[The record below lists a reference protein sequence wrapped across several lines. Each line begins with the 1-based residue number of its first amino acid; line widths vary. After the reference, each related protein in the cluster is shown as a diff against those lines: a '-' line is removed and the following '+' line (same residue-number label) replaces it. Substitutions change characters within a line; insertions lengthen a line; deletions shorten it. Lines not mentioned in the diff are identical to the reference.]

1 MNGQAERARVG
12 VLISIGTIAFIAL
25 VLFARRPMFFDRQRE
40 YQSTFQDVAG
50 LNVGD
55 EVRYGGVRVGSVAAL
70 EIDSAPPSA
79 IRVRFRVRRSTPI
92 RSDTRASVT
101 QLGLLG
107 QPYLALEP
115 GRGGGTT
122 LAEGSTIP
130 SESTMSVQDAMRR
143 LSASLDRADSVFAT
157 LDRLAQ
163 ANPLARLDTTLARA
177 DTLVRGATVGSE
189 RLLTRLDD
197 ASRQLAALLTRS
209 ERLVGVIDTAV
220 AEARPGLTSTQR
232 EALETL
238 RETRSLVVEL
248 RTALEEGGGVDQ
260 LVRNLSSASENF
272 ARLSAR
278 LERDPTSLLQRRSLP
293 AKPSGPPI
301 RD

>member
-1 MNGQAERARVG
+1 MSGRSEWTRVG
-12 VLISIGTIAFIAL
+12 ALVGIGTIAFIAL
-25 VLFARRPMFFDRQRE
+25 VLFARRPVFLDRQRE

-55 EVRYGGVRVGSVAAL
+55 EVRYGGLRVGSVTAL

-79 IRVRFRVRRSTPI
+79 IRVRFRIRRSTPV
-92 RSDTRASVT
+92 RRDTRASVT

-115 GRGGGTT
+115 GAGGGPT

-130 SESTMSVQDAMRR
+130 SEATLSVQDAMRR
-143 LSASLDRADSVFAT
+143 LSTSLDRADSVFAT

-197 ASRQLAALLTRS
+197 ASRQLGLLLTRS
-209 ERLVGVIDTAV
+209 ERLVGTIDTAV
-220 AEARPGLTSTQR
+220 AEARPGLSGAQR
-232 EALETL
+232 DALETL
-238 RETRSLVVEL
+238 RETRSLVAEL
-248 RTALEEGGGVDQ
+248 RNALEQGGGVDQ

>member
-1 MNGQAERARVG
+1 VSGRSEWTRVG
-12 VLISIGTIAFIAL
+12 ALVGIGTIAFIAL
-25 VLFARRPMFFDRQRE
+25 VLFARRPVFLDRQRE

-55 EVRYGGVRVGSVAAL
+55 EVRYGGLRVGSVTAL
-70 EIDSAPPSA
+70 EIDSEPPSA
-79 IRVRFRVRRSTPI
+79 IRVRFRIRRSTPV
-92 RSDTRASVT
+92 RRDTHASVT

-115 GRGGGTT
+115 GAGGGPA

-130 SESTMSVQDAMRR
+130 SEATLSVQDAMRR
-143 LSASLDRADSVFAT
+143 LSTSLDRADSVFAT

-189 RLLTRLDD
+189 RLLSRLDD
-197 ASRQLAALLTRS
+197 ASRQLGLLLTRS
-209 ERLVGVIDTAV
+209 ERLVGTIDTAV
-220 AEARPGLTSTQR
+220 AEARPGLSGAQR
-232 EALETL
+232 DAIETL
-238 RETRSLVVEL
+238 RETRSLVAEL
-248 RTALEEGGGVDQ
+248 RNALEQGGGVDQ

-278 LERDPTSLLQRRSLP
+278 LERDPTSVLQRRSLP

>member
-1 MNGQAERARVG
+1 V
-12 VLISIGTIAFIAL
+12 SAL
-25 VLFARRPMFFDRQRE
+25 A
-40 YQSTFQDVAG
+40 
-50 LNVGD
+50 
-55 EVRYGGVRVGSVAAL
+55 
-70 EIDSAPPSA
+70 IDSNPPSA
-79 IRVRFRVRRSTPI
+79 IRVHFRVRRSTPV
-92 RSDTRASVT
+92 RADTRASVT

-115 GRGGGTT
+115 GAGTGPA
-122 LAEGSTIP
+122 LAEGATIP
-130 SESTMSVQDAMRR
+130 SETTLSVQDAMRR
-143 LSASLDRADSVFAT
+143 LAVSLDRADSVFAT

-177 DTLVRGATVGSE
+177 DTLVRGATEGSE
-189 RLLTRLDD
+189 RLLTRLDG
-197 ASRQLAALLTRS
+197 ASRQLAALLARS
-209 ERLVGVIDTAV
+209 ERLVGTIDTAV
-220 AEARPGLTSTQR
+220 AEARPGLSGAQR

-238 RETRSLVVEL
+238 RETRSLVAEL
-248 RTALEEGGGVDQ
+248 RNAIEEGGGVDQ
-260 LVRNLSSASENF
+260 LVRNLSAASENF

>member
-1 MNGQAERARVG
+1 MSGRSEWARVG
-12 VLISIGTIAFIAL
+12 ALVGIGTIAFIAL
-25 VLFARRPMFFDRQRE
+25 VLFARRPVFLDRQRE

-55 EVRYGGVRVGSVAAL
+55 EVRYGGLRVGSVTAL
-70 EIDSAPPSA
+70 EIDTAPPSA
-79 IRVRFRVRRSTPI
+79 IRVRFRIRRSTPV
-92 RSDTRASVT
+92 RRDTRASVT

-115 GRGGGTT
+115 GVGGGPA

-130 SESTMSVQDAMRR
+130 SEATLSVQDAMHR
-143 LSASLDRADSVFAT
+143 LSTSLDRADSVFAT

-197 ASRQLAALLTRS
+197 ASRQLGLLLTRS
-209 ERLVGVIDTAV
+209 ERLVGTIDTAV
-220 AEARPGLTSTQR
+220 AEVRPGLSGAQR
-232 EALETL
+232 DALETL
-238 RETRSLVVEL
+238 RETRSLVAEL
-248 RTALEEGGGVDQ
+248 RNALEQGGGVDQ
-260 LVRNLSSASENF
+260 LVRNISSASENF